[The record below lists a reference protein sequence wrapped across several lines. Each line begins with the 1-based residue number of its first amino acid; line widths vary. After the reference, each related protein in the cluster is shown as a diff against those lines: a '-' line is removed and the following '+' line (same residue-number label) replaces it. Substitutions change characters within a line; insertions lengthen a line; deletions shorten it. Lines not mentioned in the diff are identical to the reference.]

1 MLTACTTRQVAAAAS
16 GTPTGTAAA
25 AGTVAHMVC
34 PHPTPYPPSPYTDF
48 RALCAGG
55 GG

>member
-1 MLTACTTRQVAAAAS
+1 MLTACATRQVAAGAGTAA
-16 GTPTGTAAA
+16 GTAAA
-25 AGTVAHMVC
+25 GTAAHMVC
-34 PHPTPYPPSPYTDF
+34 PHPTPYPPPPHAEF